1 MSDATLE
8 FILAEHKRMT
18 SDNARLI
25 AENSRL
31 TAENSH
37 LNTAKNNAIAE
48 QERLSNRLQQLQTAF
63 DENIVAFNKM
73 KADAMS
79 SIEKLEI
86 LLRRVR

>member
-1 MSDATLE
+1 
-8 FILAEHKRMT
+8 MT

-31 TAENSH
+31 AAENNH
-37 LNTAKNNAIAE
+37 LNTAKNNAVAE
-48 QERLSNRLQQLQTAF
+48 QERLTHRLKQLQTAF
-63 DENIVAFNKM
+63 DENIVTFNRM

-86 LLRRVR
+86 LLRRAR